1 MFIVMRKMS
10 QSACNQLVTIIPFDF
25 VRSNCLKYDQLEFEL
40 DGINWHAVNKQKNI
54 LLRTGKLTQVIN
66 CFYSQQ

>member
-1 MFIVMRKMS
+1 MRKMS

-40 DGINWHAVNKQKNI
+40 DGINWHAVNKQKISCSELAN
-54 LLRTGKLTQVIN
+54 
-66 CFYSQQ
+66 